1 MASYYQISA
10 QDLGKEAKI
19 PLVKLGDSG
28 EVFYEMALE
37 MVQTIRQHNAEGKKT
52 VFICPVGPVGQYP
65 IFVRLV
71 NQERLSLHNCW
82 FINMDEYLNDD
93 ETYIEESSKLSFH
106 GFMNRTVY
114 SQIDPELVM
123 PAQQRIFP
131 DPKDPGYVGRII
143 EQLGGVDIA
152 FGGIGINGHLAF
164 NEASDTMTAEEFAQ
178 LPTRVLAISRETRTA
193 NAIGDLNGAID
204 AMPRKCVTIGM
215 KEILGA
221 RKLRLG
227 VFRDWHRSVVRQAAY
242 GEVTAHFPVTLA
254 QNHPD
259 ARIYVNANAAQQP
272 F

>member
-37 MVQTIRQHNAEGKKT
+37 MVQTIRQHNAEGEKT